1 MERRSILPSPFV
13 GFATPSLRQG
23 GDPFLALHREMNRL
37 FDEAFRGF
45 GVPEGGAGT
54 GALAASGMAAPRI
67 DVSESD
73 QQLKVRAELPGVDQ
87 NDVEITL
94 TDDVLTIRG
103 EKKVEQEDKQENYH
117 VMERSYG
124 SFARSIRLP
133 LTTNPDQVQ
142 ATFRDGVLTVTLPK
156 PAETQQK
163 ERRIQIS
170 SGQQG
175 QAAIGQGEESGT
187 ETGTSRAAE

>member
-1 MERRSILPSPFV
+1 MERRSILPSPFG
-13 GFATPSLRQG
+13 GFATPSLRQS

-45 GVPEGGAGT
+45 CMPEGGSGT
-54 GALAASGMAAPRI
+54 GALAAVGVATPRI

-73 QQLKVRAELPGVDQ
+73 QQLMVRAELPGVDQ

-94 TDDVLTIRG
+94 NDDVLTIRG
-103 EKKVEQEDKQENYH
+103 EKKAEQEDKQENYH

-133 LTTNPDQVQ
+133 FTADPDQVQ
-142 ATFRDGVLTVTLPK
+142 ATFKDGVLTVTLPK
-156 PAETQQK
+156 PAETQQR

-170 SGQQG
+170 SGGQG
-175 QAAIGQGEESGT
+175 QAAIGQSGGT
-187 ETGTSRAAE
+187 ETGTSQAAE

>member
-1 MERRSILPSPFV
+1 MQRRSLLPTPFG

-45 GVPEGGAGT
+45 GLPEGESGAGF
-54 GALAASGMAAPRI
+54 AAGGVVAPRI
-67 DVSESD
+67 DVSETE
-73 QQLKVRAELPGVDQ
+73 QELKVYAELPGVDQ
-87 NDVEITL
+87 KDVDITL

-103 EKKVEQEDKQENYH
+103 EKKVEREDQQQNYH

-133 LTTNPDQVQ
+133 FQANPDQVQ
-142 ATFRDGVLTVTLPK
+142 ATFKDGVLSVTMPK
-156 PAETQQK
+156 PAEVQQK

-170 SGQQG
+170 GGGQE
-175 QAAIGQGEESGT
+175 QAAISQGG
-187 ETGTSRAAE
+187 ETSQSRDQAAE

>member
-1 MERRSILPSPFV
+1 MQRRSLLPSAF
-13 GFATPSLRQG
+13 GGLTTPLPRHGS
-23 GDPFLALHREMNRL
+23 DPFLALHREMNRL

-45 GVPEGGAGT
+45 GLSEGGT
-54 GALAASGMAAPRI
+54 SPEALASGGVAVPRI
-67 DVSESD
+67 DVSETD
-73 QQLKVRAELPGVDQ
+73 QDLTVFVELPGVDQ

-103 EKKVEQEDKQENYH
+103 EKKVAHENQQQNYH

-133 LTTNPDQVQ
+133 FTVNPDQVQ
-142 ATFRDGVLTVTLPK
+142 ATFKDGVLSVALPK
-156 PAETQQK
+156 PAETQK

-170 SGQQG
+170 SGGQD
-175 QAAIGQGEESGT
+175 QAAISHSG
-187 ETGTSRAAE
+187 GSAQAAE